1 MEDISIL
8 GCSYTFLGKCAPG
21 RDLCLVKRCC
31 CSAHV
36 IAEFA
41 KQMATGLMQIIM
53 ISFCQVGIGLEQG
66 CQSQMDGGPN
76 KKFSYKPRAGL
87 FECSLKNF

>member
-1 MEDISIL
+1 MCIYFNKHVLMDSYFKISSRAL
-8 GCSYTFLGKCAPG
+8 
-21 RDLCLVKRCC
+21 D
-31 CSAHV
+31 
-36 IAEFA
+36 
-41 KQMATGLMQIIM
+41 
-53 ISFCQVGIGLEQG
+53 QG

>member
-8 GCSYTFLGKCAPG
+8 GCSYPFLGKCAPG
-21 RDLCLVKRCC
+21 RDICLVKRCC

-41 KQMATGLMQIIM
+41 KQMATGLMQIMM
-53 ISFCQVGIGLEQG
+53 I
-66 CQSQMDGGPN
+66 
-76 KKFSYKPRAGL
+76 
-87 FECSLKNF
+87 